1 MNMFNFTHSV
11 RKALLAAVLAIGSA
25 AALAGPTYLVTIHT
39 QNVDAETGLMDFN
52 FYTTADAVGG
62 MVSLS
67 NFSGAFGVEV
77 DRAGTAS
84 GAIPDAVTFSSGMTS
99 NYLTQSVLF
108 GGDFSFQV
116 SFSGDYESV
125 QGLYA
130 PTFQVSLYDDFLTTD
145 YGMAVQFDLLPAL
158 NADPAGVLVTLPDAD
173 LASVAEVSA
182 VPEPSQLLLVLSA
195 LALAGLAL
203 RRRNTL

>member
-1 MNMFNFTHSV
+1 MFNFLHIA

-77 DRAGTAS
+77 DRAGTAT
-84 GAIPDAVTFSSGMTS
+84 GAIPDTVTLSSGMTS

-108 GGDFSFQV
+108 GGDFSFNV
-116 SFSGDYESV
+116 TFSGDYESV
-125 QGLYA
+125 EGLYA
-130 PTFQVSLYDDFLTTD
+130 PTFQVSLYDDFLSTEF
-145 YGMAVQFDLLPAL
+145 GMAVQFDLLPAL
-158 NADPAGVLVTLPDAD
+158 NADPAGVLVTVPDAD
-173 LASVAEVSA
+173 LATVAAVA
-182 VPEPSQLLLVLSA
+182 VPEPSQLLMMLSA
-195 LALAGLAL
+195 LALAGLVL
-203 RRRNTL
+203 RRRNA